1 MNSKKPRNREN
12 RTRSIPAEATV
23 TVHMLLPRSAYEA
36 VSYTHLDVYKRQIH
50 RRRRACPTSWPV
62 SAMSM

>member
-23 TVHMLLPRSAYEA
+23 TVHMLLPRSAYEEM
-36 VSYTHLDVYKRQIH
+36 RQPARI
-50 RRRRACPTSWPV
+50 RK
-62 SAMSM
+62 SAEEHA

>member
-23 TVHMLLPRSAYEA
+23 TVHMLLPRSAYEEM
-36 VSYTHLDVYKRQIH
+36 RQLLSEH
-50 RRRRACPTSWPV
+50 KLSKAACSNQKV
-62 SAMSM
+62 G